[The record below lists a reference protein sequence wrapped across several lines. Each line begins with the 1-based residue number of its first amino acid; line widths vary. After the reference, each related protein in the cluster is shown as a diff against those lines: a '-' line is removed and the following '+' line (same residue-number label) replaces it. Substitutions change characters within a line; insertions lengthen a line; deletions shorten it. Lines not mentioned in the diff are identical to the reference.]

1 VKRTV
6 PVNLMSQALTDRE
19 VKEYQARRHLPI
31 RQKQHRAWDSVSLG
45 TMVHCSQDAGK
56 TLAIWQLIHHRSKI
70 SRQSRVTLPHE
81 LLVEVGISRDAKDR
95 ALKILE
101 RHGLI
106 RIDRRSGRSA
116 RIALVVVG
124 SDREDKS
131 TIAGGV
137 G

>member
-1 VKRTV
+1 
-6 PVNLMSQALTDRE
+6 MSQALTDRE

-31 RQKQHRAWDSVSLG
+31 RQKQHRAWEIQGPFPWAQWCIVVR
-45 TMVHCSQDAGK
+45 MPGK
-56 TLAIWQLIHHRSKI
+56 TLAVWQLIHHRSKI
-70 SRQSRVTLPHE
+70 SRQSWVTLPLE
-81 LLVEVGISRDAKDR
+81 LLVEVGLSRDAKDR

-106 RIDRRSGRSA
+106 RVDRRSGRSA
-116 RIALVVVG
+116 RIALVIVE
-124 SDREDKS
+124 SDGEDAT